1 MKSKIINTLTSYL
14 SRIHVELLKILLK
27 LYNVNLWFL
36 ETPKNLY
43 FYNFQKNTVNVSL
56 LNPDLDKVL

>member
-1 MKSKIINTLTSYL
+1 MKSKIINALTSYL

-27 LYNVNLWFL
+27 LYNVNLS